1 MKNILILLVSNIMA
15 VSTIAQ
21 TVSTVTI
28 NVRSNTNEAIIID
41 GKEYV
46 VTSDYTTNTNTP
58 IVVSNLQAGQHTLAI
73 RRSNE
78 VNPSSTVFTT
88 RTGYDLQITITANGS
103 VQSRETKWRSDN
115 NTAQYATP
123 MSDADFTN
131 LYNSVR
137 RQWRSANKMK
147 LASDAFAN
155 TNNYFTTEQA
165 SALIELIN
173 NQSDRFT
180 LAKASYRGI
189 TDPINF
195 TQIYSLFNSQSYKD
209 QLADYVSTYN
219 VGSSSTAMTTARFNT
234 IYKTAQRQPT
244 TNSKVSY
251 IYNIFTNTNN
261 YLTVSQA
268 RQLVLLAPDETNRL
282 YLAKVSYRSIID
294 KNSFSQMYT
303 VLNNQASR
311 NELSNF
317 VNTYSDSNNPVYT
330 KVAMKEADF
339 NVLYRDVQN
348 RYGLNAKM
356 SALESIFA
364 NENYYFTVA
373 QARQLIQLVSSE
385 TNRLELAKA
394 SYNNI
399 VDQVNFNQLYDV
411 LSSTASRNELENY
424 VRGYQTTPGSTSPVY
439 TRTPMSTNSYSALY
453 DDVRNTFGLGAKM
466 SRLTEIFD
474 NENYYFTVAQA
485 KQMIQ
490 LVSAE
495 SNRLQL
501 AKSAYGNIT
510 DPENFN
516 LMYDLLTSQSSKNEL
531 SSYVNTYSYNR

>member
-1 MKNILILLVSNIMA
+1 
-15 VSTIAQ
+15 
-21 TVSTVTI
+21 
-28 NVRSNTNEAIIID
+28 
-41 GKEYV
+41 
-46 VTSDYTTNTNTP
+46 
-58 IVVSNLQAGQHTLAI
+58 
-73 RRSNE
+73 
-78 VNPSSTVFTT
+78 
-88 RTGYDLQITITANGS
+88 
-103 VQSRETKWRSDN
+103 
-115 NTAQYATP
+115 
-123 MSDADFTN
+123 
-131 LYNSVR
+131 
-137 RQWRSANKMK
+137 
-147 LASDAFAN
+147 
-155 TNNYFTTEQA
+155 
-165 SALIELIN
+165 
-173 NQSDRFT
+173 
-180 LAKASYRGI
+180 
-189 TDPINF
+189 
-195 TQIYSLFNSQSYKD
+195 
-209 QLADYVSTYN
+209 
-219 VGSSSTAMTTARFNT
+219 
-234 IYKTAQRQPT
+234 
-244 TNSKVSY
+244 
-251 IYNIFTNTNN
+251 
-261 YLTVSQA
+261 
-268 RQLVLLAPDETNRL
+268 
-282 YLAKVSYRSIID
+282 
-294 KNSFSQMYT
+294 MYT
-303 VLNNQASR
+303 VLNNQTSR

-317 VNTYSDSNNPVYT
+317 VNTYSDSNNSPVYT

-356 SALESIFA
+356 TALGEVFA

-385 TNRLELAKA
+385 SNRLELAMA

-424 VRGYQTTPGSTSPVY
+424 VRGYKTTPGSTSTVSA
-439 TRTPMSTNSYSALY
+439 RTPMSTSTYSTLY
-453 DDVRNTFGLGAKM
+453 DDVRSTFGLGAKM

-474 NENYYFTVAQA
+474 NESYYFTVAQA